1 MKIILCVS
9 LTMRD
14 GSWDLLGVEK
24 EVELDFL
31 PNEGDGIADNGIS
44 FKVESRI
51 FNISEKFVD
60 IYLVGLEIL
69 DEEHKKDI
77 LKRMHDSGWYY
88 RDQKVYNL
96 LDEIK
101 N

>member
-1 MKIILCVS
+1 MKVILS
-9 LTMRD
+9 IDLTMKD

-24 EVELDFL
+24 EVDLDFL
-31 PNEGDGIADNGIS
+31 PNEGDEIADNGIS
-44 FKVESRI
+44 FKVEGRV

-60 IYLVGLEIL
+60 IYLIGLEIL
-69 DEEHKKDI
+69 DEDHKKDI
-77 LKRMHDSGWYY
+77 LKRMDDSGWYY
-88 RDQKVYNL
+88 RDPETYNL